1 MYWDVKSVKPL
12 SNYRI
17 YVEIEDGRKGIFDLK
32 PYLDRGVFRELR
44 DALYFNRVGIL
55 FGAVT
60 WPNEQDIAPE
70 TLLAEMLLLEPGN
83 PPNESLERDAPDAG
97 GLKVSS

>member
-1 MYWDVKSVKPL
+1 MYWDVRLVKPL

-17 YVEIEDGRKGIFDLK
+17 YVEIEDGRKGIFDMT
-32 PYLDRGVFRELR
+32 PYLNHGVFQQLK
-44 DALYFNRVGIL
+44 DVHYFNQVGIL

-70 TLLAEMLLLEPGN
+70 TLLAEMLPVGPAEQLF
-83 PPNESLERDAPDAG
+83 A
-97 GLKVSS
+97 